1 MPSGTP
7 VRVSW
12 SAEVLG
18 LCFFVCLLDVCLHDD
33 DNPIKAISLESPWGT
48 PYLFPALRAHA
59 ALRASRF
66 LAPLGVTLDAVC
78 SHFRP
83 INSRIDFINVF
94 SLIFLGFW
102 LPFWT
107 VFHEFDTLFALSY
120 TRLIFTLIFIDFTWI
135 STPPIP
141 LKSRFYCSF
150 IVFLKV
156 LAHCTSISIF
166 TCFVMDSDMFLDAF
180 WHNISTL
187 CQE

>member
-7 VRVSW
+7 VRVRWTCRGSRALLFLLFAGCLFVWWRSNSEPWAW
-12 SAEVLG
+12 SLREE
-18 LCFFVCLLDVCLHDD
+18 LLT
-33 DNPIKAISLESPWGT
+33 SSGT
-48 PYLFPALRAHA
+48 PGPRTLQVFALFG
-59 ALRASRF
+59 
-66 LAPLGVTLDAVC
+66 PLGVTLDAFC

-83 INSRIDFINVF
+83 TNSRIDFISDLSLVF
-94 SLIFLGFW
+94 RWFW
-102 LPFWT
+102 LPFWI

-150 IVFLKV
+150 IVFLNV
-156 LAHCTSISIF
+156 LAHCTSMSIF

-180 WHNISTL
+180 WHNISTF